1 MIDARCLAKARG
13 CLRLRNLLIRQCL
26 AELLGVFVLIVITVS
41 ASAQSVTSEGTKG
54 GYMSSALA
62 SGISV
67 MLAIHTSGGISGGY
81 LNPAFSLAMCL
92 LRKCPWWKLPVY
104 SVFQILGAFL
114 GSATVYA
121 LYYDAIHHYT
131 NSSLT
136 VTGPRETASI
146 FATYPAPYLSLRNG
160 FFDQVL
166 GTAMLLLC
174 ILALIDSRNKNIPKG
189 LEPLGVG
196 LLVLSLSLAMG
207 SNCSCAINPAR
218 DLGPR
223 LFTYVA
229 GWGPQVFSAGNYWW
243 WVPIVAPMVGSAT
256 GTAVYQLCVALHYP
270 PDEEEEEFSMPVTEK
285 AHPGTEK
292 DVDIPIYAVN
302 KYVVNTWMEGNS
314 VIHPATELG
323 KRETAPS
330 S

>member
-1 MIDARCLAKARG
+1 MIYARFFAKARA

-62 SGISV
+62 SGVSV
-67 MLAIHTSGGISGGY
+67 MVAIHVSGGISGGH

-92 LRKCPWWKLPVY
+92 LSQCPWWKLPIF
-104 SVFQILGAFL
+104 SAFQILGAFL

-121 LYYDAIHHYT
+121 LYYDAIQHYT
-131 NSSLT
+131 NGTLT

-146 FATYPAPYLSLRNG
+146 FATYPAPYLSLHNG
-160 FFDQVL
+160 FLDQVV
-166 GTAMLLLC
+166 GTGMLLLG
-174 ILALIDSRNKNIPKG
+174 ILAFIDSRNKNIPKG

-207 SNCSCAINPAR
+207 ANCSCAINPAR

-223 LFTYVA
+223 LFTYAA

-256 GTAVYQLCVALHYP
+256 GTAIYQLCVEFHHP
-270 PDEEEEEFSMPVTEK
+270 PEGEEEFHMPASEK

-292 DVDIPIYAVN
+292 EVDIPIFAVN
-302 KYVVNTWMEGNS
+302 KYVDTWMDGNS
-314 VIHPATELG
+314 AGNPATEHS
-323 KRETAPS
+323 KREMAPS
-330 S
+330 P

>member
-1 MIDARCLAKARG
+1 MIYARFLAKAQG
-13 CLRLRNLLIRQCL
+13 CLRLRSLLVRQCL
-26 AELLGVFVLIVITVS
+26 AELLGVFVLIMITIS
-41 ASAQSVTSEGTKG
+41 ASAQTVTSEGKKG
-54 GYMSSALA
+54 GYISSALA
-62 SGISV
+62 SGVSV
-67 MLAIHTSGGISGGY
+67 MVAIHISGGVSGGH
-81 LNPAFSLAMCL
+81 LNPAFSLCMCL
-92 LRKCPWWKLPVY
+92 LNQCPWWKLPVY

-121 LYYDAIHHYT
+121 LYYDAIHHYSNGT
-131 NSSLT
+131 LT

-160 FFDQVL
+160 FLDQVL
-166 GTAMLLLC
+166 GTGILVVS
-174 ILALIDSRNKNIPKG
+174 ILALIDSRNKSMAKG
-189 LEPLGVG
+189 MEPLGVG

-207 SNCSCAINPAR
+207 ANCSCAINPAR

-256 GTAVYQLCVALHYP
+256 GTAVYQLCVAFHHP
-270 PDEEEEEFSMPVTEK
+270 PDEDDAFSLPATEK
-285 AHPGTEK
+285 DHRGTEK
-292 DVDIPIYAVN
+292 DIDIPIFAVN
-302 KYVVNTWMEGNS
+302 KYVDTWMEGNS
-314 VIHPATELG
+314 VVVPATEHV

-330 S
+330 P